1 MKRTLLVALLLA
13 GAIAAASTAADSQAK
28 SEKSVDAVY
37 AVGCIS
43 EEDGKWML
51 IHASDAVVTE
61 ISPLTPEEAEAADAL
76 ETPGDKRYHLIGV
89 EAFHLPD
96 HKGHKVQVKGLLIEA
111 TTVSRI
117 NITSLRHMDAECAAP

>member
-1 MKRTLLVALLLA
+1 MKRTLLVALVLV
-13 GAIAAASTAADSQAK
+13 GAIATASTAAESQAK
-28 SEKSVDAVY
+28 SKKSVDAVY

-51 IHASDAVVTE
+51 IRATDAVVTE
-61 ISPLTPEEAEAADAL
+61 ISPLTPDEEEAADAL

-89 EAFHLPD
+89 EAFNLPD

-111 TTVSRI
+111 TPASRI
-117 NITSLRHMDAECAAP
+117 NVTSLRHMDAECPAR